1 MTPHFTIRV
10 WAPLDAEI
18 DRLDALL
25 GLSRRRQAVAEIDVD
40 TTGLGD
46 WDLRISGHR
55 GLDLI
60 PQKMLTSGG

>member
-18 DRLDALL
+18 DRLL
-25 GLSRRRQAVAEIDVD
+25 GLPRRRMAVAEIDID
-40 TTGLGD
+40 TTDQSD

-55 GLDLI
+55 GPDPEIKDGLGI
-60 PQKMLTSGG
+60 A